1 MLLVVEAK
9 DDDEDT
15 DVDESAAEMTSGDG
29 EKMDTGSETKPG
41 DETEKAVVIDD
52 KENGTELPKDS
63 EAEKPPDAKA
73 NENEAEKPATDGET
87 VIDLEKE
94 DEKKDVVVIEDEEE
108 DPEPEDEVIEDRD
121 DGGEDP
127 SEVEIEKFNM
137 PLEQS
142 LLSGK

>member
-63 EAEKPPDAKA
+63 
-73 NENEAEKPATDGET
+73 EAEKPATDGET

>member
-1 MLLVVEAK
+1 ME
-9 DDDEDT
+9 DEDT
-15 DVDESAAEMTSGDG
+15 DVDESSAQVTSSDG
-29 EKMDTGSETKPG
+29 KKMDTASETKPG
-41 DETEKAVVIDD
+41 DEAESAVVISD
-52 KENGTELPKDS
+52 KENGGELPKDP
-63 EAEKPPDAKA
+63 EAEKPPDAKDA
-73 NENEAEKPATDGET
+73 KNGEEKPATDGEE

-94 DEKKDVVVIEDEEE
+94 EEKTKDVVVIEDEEE
-108 DPEPEDEVIEDRD
+108 DPEPEEEDIEDRD